1 MDNIN
6 LNTQLEIAL
15 EIISTKIAEASREN
29 DMYSNNKIEELLKE
43 REEMYLGN
51 TEIIKKIIEEY
62 GPNVKKKYENI

>member
-29 DMYSNNKIEELLKE
+29 DMYSKNKIEELLKE

-62 GPNVKKKYENI
+62 GPSVKKKYENI

>member
-6 LNTQLEIAL
+6 LNTQLEVAL

-29 DMYSNNKIEELLKE
+29 DIYSKNKIEELLKE

-62 GPNVKKKYENI
+62 GPSVKKKYENI

>member
-6 LNTQLEIAL
+6 LNTQLEVAL
-15 EIISTKIAEASREN
+15 EIISTKIAEASRKN
-29 DMYSNNKIEELLKE
+29 DMYSKNKIEELLKE

-62 GPNVKKKYENI
+62 GPSVKKKYENI

>member
-6 LNTQLEIAL
+6 LNTQLEVAL

-29 DMYSNNKIEELLKE
+29 DMYSKNKIEELLKE

-62 GPNVKKKYENI
+62 GPSVKKKYENI